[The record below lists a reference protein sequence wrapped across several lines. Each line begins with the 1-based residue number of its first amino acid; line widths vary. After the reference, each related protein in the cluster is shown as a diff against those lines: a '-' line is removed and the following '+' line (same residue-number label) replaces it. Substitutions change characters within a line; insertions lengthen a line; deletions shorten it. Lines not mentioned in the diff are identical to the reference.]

1 MALRKLPTLVSEKPS
16 PALIFSA
23 FVPVPVRVSSV
34 TVILRGALEH
44 VLGQSV
50 KARSGSGANIR
61 RLNGQHCSGHDERVE
76 VLMFDT
82 IVRRCRGTG
91 LECTGTCVTL
101 WT

>member
-16 PALIFSA
+16 PALIFST

-50 KARSGSGANIR
+50 KARSGIR
-61 RLNGQHCSGHDERVE
+61 GQHEEVE
-76 VLMFDT
+76 WS
-82 IVRRCRGTG
+82 
-91 LECTGTCVTL
+91 TL
-101 WT
+101 QWS